1 MLFQDYG
8 NYGGSYGTS
17 GVIGSLDPTTLLLSG
32 SGWVVWLGMMIWNK
46 VFNKEARAH
55 EQLIE
60 QLTAR
65 LSVLES
71 SQKRLESELDAERKA
86 RREEQSKVHLLELY
100 VVALKAELRIH
111 GIEVPPPI
119 GLHDLRTL
127 LDAEEYVDEEED
139 DSHGDQ
145 AEEVDGPADRV

>member
-8 NYGGSYGTS
+8 NYGGSYGSTA
-17 GVIGSLDPTTLLLSG
+17 LDPLTLLLSG

-46 VFNKEARAH
+46 VFNKETKAH
-55 EQLIE
+55 EGLIE

-65 LSVLES
+65 LAILES

-86 RREEQSKVHLLELY
+86 RREEQGKVHLLELY

-119 GLHDLRTL
+119 GLHDLKTL
-127 LDAEEYVDEEED
+127 LDAENYVDELEEDD

-145 AEEVDGPADRV
+145 AEDVDGPADRV

>member
-1 MLFQDYG
+1 MLQDYG
-8 NYGGSYGTS
+8 TYGGGYGTS
-17 GVIGSLDPTTLLLSG
+17 EMIGSISPTALLLSG
-32 SGWVVWLGMMIWNK
+32 AGWVVWLGMMIWNK
-46 VFNKEARAH
+46 VFNKETKAH

-71 SQKRLESELDAERKA
+71 SQKRLESELDAERRA

-100 VVALKAELRIH
+100 VVALKAELRMH

-127 LDAEEYVDEEED
+127 LDEEENYD
-139 DSHGDQ
+139 DG
-145 AEEVDGPADRV
+145 EVGQTDGPANGT